1 MYQYYESKDAYIFTA
16 DDLSYTVIVHEN
28 NPRNIEVGSLI
39 KHSES
44 QYTPVSA
51 DNIQLA
57 ASAYYQELETKANS
71 ELIAD
76 ELEGIFSLFQPL
88 DVSEQHRDTWAGHY
102 RLNIKLNFDSYWM
115 YCTSIDPLK
124 DTLRK
129 EQAEY
134 LDLKYDCMA
143 KIEDPSEFAMQI
155 GLDFAEQIDF
165 CNDLKV
171 ISNSISQDAVQRI
184 KKDIENN
191 FDRVGEHI
199 IFVRHGPIIY
209 TDTTGLSLSSVPL
222 EQLRAG
228 IEYDVDRKVIQQIAH
243 IAPFLKLP
251 KYQKQQEYR
260 FIVWDLSYMP
270 NNRRFYLKISN
281 ELRNLV
287 SPITSDLDFTF

>member
-1 MYQYYESKDAYIFTA
+1 MYQYYESKNAYISTA
-16 DDLSYTVIVHEN
+16 DDLSYTVIVHEY

-57 ASAYYQELETKANS
+57 TPVYYKELETEANS
-71 ELIAD
+71 ELLAD
-76 ELEGIFSLFQPL
+76 GLEGIFSLFQPL
-88 DVSEQHRDTWAGHY
+88 DVSEQHRDTWSGHY
-102 RLNIKLNFDSYWM
+102 RLNIELNFDSYWM
-115 YCTSIDPLK
+115 YCASIDPLN

-129 EQAEY
+129 EQAKH
-134 LDLKYDCMA
+134 LDSNYDCMA
-143 KIEDPSEFAMQI
+143 KMGNSSEFAMQI

-165 CNDLKV
+165 RNDLKV
-171 ISNSISQDAVQRI
+171 KSNSTSQDAVQRT

-199 IFVRHGPIIY
+199 LFVRHGPIIY
-209 TDTTGLSLSSVPL
+209 TDTVGLSLSSVPL

-228 IEYDVDRKVIQQIAH
+228 IEYNVDRKVIQNIAH

-270 NNRRFYLKISN
+270 NNRQFHLKISN
-281 ELRNLV
+281 ELRTLV
-287 SPITSDLDFTF
+287 SPITID

>member
-1 MYQYYESKDAYIFTA
+1 MYQYYESKDAYIFTT
-16 DDLSYTVIVHEN
+16 DDLSCTVIVHEY
-28 NPRNIEVGSLI
+28 NPSNIEVSSLI
-39 KHSES
+39 KHSAS

-51 DNIQLA
+51 DKIQLA
-57 ASAYYQELETKANS
+57 SAIYYKELETEANS

-88 DVSEQHRDTWAGHY
+88 DVSEPGHY

-115 YCTSIDPLK
+115 YCASIDPLK

-129 EQAEY
+129 EQAKH
-134 LDLKYDCMA
+134 LDSNYDCMA
-143 KIEDPSEFAMQI
+143 KIGNPSEFAMQI

-171 ISNSISQDAVQRI
+171 ISRSGSQDAVQKVKKDI
-184 KKDIENN
+184 KKD
-191 FDRVGEHI
+191 FGCVGKHI
-199 IFVRHGPIIY
+199 IMVRHGPITY
-209 TDTTGLSLSSVPL
+209 TDTTGFSLSSVPL
-222 EQLRAG
+222 EQLHAG
-228 IEYDVDRKVIQQIAH
+228 IEYDVDRKVIQKIAH

-260 FIVWDLSYMP
+260 FIVWALSYMP
-270 NNRRFYLKISN
+270 NNHRFSLKISN

-287 SPITSDLDFTF
+287 SLVTID